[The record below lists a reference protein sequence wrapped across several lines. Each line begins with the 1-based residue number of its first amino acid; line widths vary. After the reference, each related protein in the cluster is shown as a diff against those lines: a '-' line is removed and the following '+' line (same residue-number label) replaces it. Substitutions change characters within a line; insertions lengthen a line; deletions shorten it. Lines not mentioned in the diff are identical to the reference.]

1 MTVRITSRRWTKAD
15 GSVGQVMMA
24 DIRVPLPDGTHHR
37 ERPNVPKE
45 ITGRTGAKRWAE
57 TRARYLTG
65 NGLPVEEGP
74 PCPTLAAFVPRWM
87 DDYAH
92 ANQNKPSTLDAKER
106 INRLHLVPVLG
117 KLPLNRIGKLEIQ
130 RVKKHLQE
138 AAPKT
143 VACVLSQLATMLR
156 TAEEWE
162 VIVKAPKIELPRI
175 PDPGV
180 SFYDFEEME
189 QLLRGAER
197 AGPMVRAAIL
207 LGGDAGLRRGEILAL
222 QQSDVGGGAVNVRR
236 SEWEGIVGTPKG
248 GKART
253 VPLTARLQ
261 QAIREVKHLRGK
273 RLLWQANGKPVG
285 VETLKSW
292 MQTACRRAGL
302 PESRNLHRLRHT
314 FCSHL
319 AMRGAPAKVIQELA
333 GHADLKTTMK
343 YMHLARGSREAAISL
358 LEKTRPP
365 GPQPNSP
372 VGERADTER
381 DGSSGGAPVRL
392 TEPITDGG
400 TRRAHDSTAKAP

>member
-45 ITGRTGAKRWAE
+45 ITGKTGAKRWAE
-57 TRARYLTG
+57 TRARYLMG
-65 NGLPVEEGP
+65 KGLPVEEGP

-117 KLPLNRIGKLEIQ
+117 KLPLDRIGKLEIQ

-180 SFYDFEEME
+180 SFYDFEEWE
-189 QLLRGAER
+189 ALIDGARR
-197 AGPMVRAAIL
+197 AGPMVLAAVL
-207 LGGDAGLRRGEILAL
+207 LGGDAGLRRGELVAL
-222 QQSDVGGGAVNVRR
+222 EQRDLGPSHVHVVRNDWMGEVGA
-236 SEWEGIVGTPKG
+236 TKG
-248 GKART
+248 GRSRR
-253 VPLTARLQ
+253 VPLTARLAEALAQ
-261 QAIREVKHLRGK
+261 VRHLRGK

-292 MQTACRRAGL
+292 MEVACKRAGL
-302 PESRNLHRLRHT
+302 PPSKNLHRLRHT
-314 FCSHL
+314 FGSHL
-319 AMRGAPAKVIQELA
+319 AMRGVPMRTIMELM
-333 GHADLKTTMK
+333 GHADIKTTLR
-343 YMHLARGSREAAISL
+343 YAHLARGSKEAAIAM
-358 LEKTRPP
+358 LESAPGNGCQISRARASTR
-365 GPQPNSP
+365 
-372 VGERADTER
+372 
-381 DGSSGGAPVRL
+381 
-392 TEPITDGG
+392 
-400 TRRAHDSTAKAP
+400 HD

>member
-45 ITGRTGAKRWAE
+45 ITGKTGAKRWAE
-57 TRARYLTG
+57 TRARHLMG
-65 NGLPVEEGP
+65 KGLPVEEGP

-117 KLPLNRIGKLEIQ
+117 KLPLDRIGKLEIQ

-180 SFYDFEEME
+180 SFYDFEEWE
-189 QLLRGAER
+189 ALIDGARR
-197 AGPMVRAAIL
+197 AGPMVLAAVL
-207 LGGDAGLRRGEILAL
+207 LGGDAGLRRGELVAL
-222 QQSDVGGGAVNVRR
+222 EQRDLGPSHVHVVRNDWMGEVGA
-236 SEWEGIVGTPKG
+236 TKG
-248 GKART
+248 GRSRR
-253 VPLTARLQ
+253 VPLTARLAEALAQ
-261 QAIREVKHLRGK
+261 VRHLRGK

-292 MQTACRRAGL
+292 MEVACKRAGL
-302 PESRNLHRLRHT
+302 PPSKNLHRLRHT
-314 FCSHL
+314 FGSHL
-319 AMRGAPAKVIQELA
+319 AMRGVPMRTIMELM
-333 GHADLKTTMK
+333 GHADIKTT
-343 YMHLARGSREAAISL
+343 HAL
-358 LEKTRPP
+358 RPP
-365 GPQPNSP
+365 SARFEGSGDCDA
-372 VGERADTER
+372 GERAR
-381 DGSSGGAPVRL
+381 QRL
-392 TEPITDGG
+392 SD
-400 TRRAHDSTAKAP
+400 